1 MQATP
6 SAPTAAIYACGM
18 TRRFTSSICSISC
31 TEFDSK
37 GQSVCAETRSAPQ
50 WHAGRVGC
58 HSHRVAGRGICR
70 KAQTH
75 GARSVRI
82 CPPDWG
88 AVRITTRPHPS
99 TPCECN
105 RGRTGRI
112 SIDRINM
119 LSTSNVAIQF
129 GAKPLF
135 EQVTVKFSDGNRYG
149 LIGANGS
156 GKSTLMKLLGG
167 DLEPSAG
174 DVMLQAGMRLGKLN
188 QNQFGYEDERVLDVV
203 MRGHTELWAAM
214 KERDRIYAD
223 PNATDD
229 DYMKAA
235 ELEGVFAE
243 YGGYDAEARAGS
255 ILTDA
260 GIHESRHIGP
270 MREVPPGLKLR
281 VLLAQALFSRPD
293 VLLLDEPTNN
303 LDINSIRWLESALN
317 NYDATMV
324 IISHDRHFLN
334 QVCTHVA
341 DLDFQQLK
349 IYPGNYDDFMLA
361 SVQARARVEAANAKA
376 KDRISDLQEF
386 VRRFSANASKARQ
399 ATSRKKQLEKI
410 KIEEIRP
417 SSRQNPYIRFEQ
429 GKKLY
434 RSAVSV
440 EKLCF
445 SYPGSDERVLG
456 NVTFNVEGGERVA
469 IIGPNG
475 AGKTTLMR
483 CLAGELRPTAGRIVW
498 VENAQPG
505 YMPQDPQAEF
515 DDKTDLF
522 SWMSQYTGKADDDQ
536 IVRATL
542 GRLLFSGE
550 ETKKSVKVLSG
561 GEKGRMIYG
570 KLMLTKPNVL
580 LMDEPTNHMDMET
593 IESLQIGLE
602 HYPGTLVFVSHDRE
616 FVGGLAT
623 RILEMRPGGKIV
635 DFRGTYDEYLKSQG
649 VEV

>member
-1 MQATP
+1 
-6 SAPTAAIYACGM
+6 
-18 TRRFTSSICSISC
+18 
-31 TEFDSK
+31 
-37 GQSVCAETRSAPQ
+37 
-50 WHAGRVGC
+50 
-58 HSHRVAGRGICR
+58 
-70 KAQTH
+70 
-75 GARSVRI
+75 
-82 CPPDWG
+82 
-88 AVRITTRPHPS
+88 
-99 TPCECN
+99 
-105 RGRTGRI
+105 
-112 SIDRINM
+112 M

-149 LIGANGS
+149 LIGANGC
-156 GKSTLMKLLGG
+156 GKSTLMKVLGG
-167 DLEPSAG
+167 ELEQSVG

-203 MRGHTELWAAM
+203 MQGHVEMWKAM
-214 KERDRIYAD
+214 TERDRIYA
-223 PNATDD
+223 NAEATDD
-229 DYMKAA
+229 DFMRAA
-235 ELEGVFAE
+235 ELEGKFAE
-243 YGGYDAEARAGS
+243 YDGYNAEARAAS
-255 ILTDA
+255 ILLDA
-260 GIHESRHIGP
+260 GIPESLHNGP
-270 MREVPPGLKLR
+270 MREVAPGLKLR

-303 LDINSIRWLESALN
+303 LDIHSIRWLERVLN
-317 NYDATMV
+317 DYDATMI

-334 QVCTHVA
+334 QVCTHIA

-399 ATSRKKQLEKI
+399 ATSRKRALEKI
-410 KIEEIRP
+410 KIEEVRP

-429 GKKLY
+429 TKKLY
-434 RSAVSV
+434 RSAVGVEELRFRYPNADVDVLNNVNFSV
-440 EKLCF
+440 EA
-445 SYPGSDERVLG
+445 
-456 NVTFNVEGGERVA
+456 GERIA

-475 AGKTTLMR
+475 IGKTTLMR
-483 CLAGELRPTAGRIVW
+483 CLAGDLKPSAGRINW
-498 VENAQPG
+498 VENAEPG

-515 DDKTDLF
+515 ADKTDLF
-522 SWMSQYTGKADDDQ
+522 TWMSEFTGKADDDQ

-542 GRLLFSGE
+542 GRLLFSGD

-570 KLMLTKPNVL
+570 KLMLTRPNVL

-602 HYPGTLVFVSHDRE
+602 KYPGTIIFVSHDRE
-616 FVGGLAT
+616 FVGSLAT
-623 RILEMRPGGKIV
+623 RIIELRPDGSIA
-635 DFRGTYDEYLKSQG
+635 DFRGSYDEYLKSQG
-649 VEV
+649 IEI

>member
-1 MQATP
+1 
-6 SAPTAAIYACGM
+6 
-18 TRRFTSSICSISC
+18 
-31 TEFDSK
+31 
-37 GQSVCAETRSAPQ
+37 
-50 WHAGRVGC
+50 
-58 HSHRVAGRGICR
+58 
-70 KAQTH
+70 
-75 GARSVRI
+75 
-82 CPPDWG
+82 
-88 AVRITTRPHPS
+88 
-99 TPCECN
+99 
-105 RGRTGRI
+105 
-112 SIDRINM
+112 M
-119 LSTSNVAIQF
+119 LATSNVAIQF

-156 GKSTLMKLLGG
+156 GKSTLMKVLGG
-167 DLEPSAG
+167 ELEPSAG
-174 DVMLQAGMRLGKLN
+174 DVMLQTGMRLGKLN
-188 QNQFGYEDERVLDVV
+188 QNQFAYEDERVLDVV

-214 KERDRIYAD
+214 KQRDLIYAD
-223 PNATDD
+223 AHATDE

-235 ELEGVFAE
+235 ELEGVYAE
-243 YGGYDAEARAGS
+243 YGGYDAEARAGA

-260 GIHESRHIGP
+260 GIDESRHNGP

-303 LDINSIRWLESALN
+303 LDINSIRWLEGALN

-361 SVQARARVEAANAKA
+361 STQARARVEAANAKA

-386 VRRFSANASKARQ
+386 VRRFSANASKSRQ
-399 ATSRKKQLEKI
+399 ATSRKRQLEKI
-410 KIEEIRP
+410 KLEDIRP

-434 RSAVSV
+434 RSAVNV
-440 EKLCF
+440 EHLNFK
-445 SYPGSDERVLG
+445 YPKTEELVLR
-456 NVTFNVEGGERVA
+456 NVSFNVEAGERIA

-483 CLAGELRPTAGRIVW
+483 CLAGELHPTSGRIVW

-515 DDKTDLF
+515 DEKTDLF
-522 SWMSQYTGKADDDQ
+522 TWMSRYTGKADDDQ
-536 IVRATL
+536 LIRATL
-542 GRLLFSGE
+542 GRLLFSGD

-570 KLMLTKPNVL
+570 KLMLTRPNVL

-602 HYPGTLVFVSHDRE
+602 HYAGTLIFVSHDRE
-616 FVGGLAT
+616 FVGALAT
-623 RILEMRPGGKIV
+623 RIIELKGDGSVRDYKGS
-635 DFRGTYDEYLKSQG
+635 YDEYLTAQG
-649 VEV
+649 IQA